1 MGDPLLRTRGGI
13 SRLRSLDTVIE
24 PSSPHTRR
32 YFPFEI
38 AAYVVGLLFSAHAE
52 VFPGSTKESSDLEAV
67 LANLQ
72 KAGVFTLL
80 LQVGAS
86 KVGAVE
92 SAKIVDCGL
101 LAEDMVA
108 TLEEEI
114 LAAYKAD
121 LYL

>member
-1 MGDPLLRTRGGI
+1 M
-13 SRLRSLDTVIE
+13 
-24 PSSPHTRR
+24 
-32 YFPFEI
+32 
-38 AAYVVGLLFSAHAE
+38 
-52 VFPGSTKESSDLEAV
+52 